1 MARLGIS
8 GAKSMSRAIASV
20 ATVWHGSAV
29 RAQGTVTCYVIF
41 IRDDVGLL
49 YMVLLAKS
57 VFALPVLV
65 GM

>member
-1 MARLGIS
+1 MLT
-8 GAKSMSRAIASV
+8 SV
-20 ATVWHGSAV
+20 ATVWHPSAV
-29 RAQGTVTCYVIF
+29 PAQDTVTCYVIF